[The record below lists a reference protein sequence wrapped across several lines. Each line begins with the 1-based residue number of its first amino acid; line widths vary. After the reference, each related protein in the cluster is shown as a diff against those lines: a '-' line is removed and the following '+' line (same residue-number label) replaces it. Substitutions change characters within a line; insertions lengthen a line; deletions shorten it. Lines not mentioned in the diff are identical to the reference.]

1 MDEPLRA
8 EETDTISELFGQVEK
23 ILVMDEN
30 GEVDDK
36 FSFETV
42 PIERVHEAIRILKD
56 SEKQFAEAEQ
66 DTRLMYYGVLVELQL
81 SAAHRTEEPE
91 KADSLYAEALKSA
104 DKFPDADDR
113 NEIKKIIR
121 FMRTYGYEAYKIEF
135 GDEWKTVD
143 DALKIKDRERRNSAL
158 NSLSQRLIRQEP
170 PDFNEALRAA
180 DAISDSHRWLC
191 YSQIAVRQLQ
201 MKQAD
206 DAEKTLQSIDQRSHQ
221 RFDTTLL
228 FVLIYDEQGNTEA
241 AERYVDAAFAVIRNN
256 KDDLGTVVNSYYR
269 YTECLVQLKTASL
282 AQHMTRNMAGLN
294 DEFEQESQERL
305 AKPSFSSLA
314 ELRSPATHPDRKK
327 ACSRSL
333 AQASLYIGDR
343 EAAMKYLQ
351 DYRESVA
358 ADAERYRALQMSERV
373 WLIGLLFEYG
383 YQDDAKREIAD
394 IVAAI
399 DAGAQ
404 VSTNGQSTKSAMLK
418 RFSDDLTTQARFP
431 EAVQIAKSITDE
443 MERFMAY
450 DRIENMIGLYS
461 RSLDSWPTLN
471 SGKRFTSPQD
481 ILDIAEMLTDE
492 PGGKSLESY
501 RVKVR
506 RYADNLQKTE

>member
-1 MDEPLRA
+1 
-8 EETDTISELFGQVEK
+8 
-23 ILVMDEN
+23 
-30 GEVDDK
+30 
-36 FSFETV
+36 
-42 PIERVHEAIRILKD
+42 
-56 SEKQFAEAEQ
+56 
-66 DTRLMYYGVLVELQL
+66 
-81 SAAHRTEEPE
+81 
-91 KADSLYAEALKSA
+91 
-104 DKFPDADDR
+104 
-113 NEIKKIIR
+113 
-121 FMRTYGYEAYKIEF
+121 
-135 GDEWKTVD
+135 
-143 DALKIKDRERRNSAL
+143 
-158 NSLSQRLIRQEP
+158 
-170 PDFNEALRAA
+170 
-180 DAISDSHRWLC
+180 
-191 YSQIAVRQLQ
+191 
-201 MKQAD
+201 
-206 DAEKTLQSIDQRSHQ
+206 
-221 RFDTTLL
+221 
-228 FVLIYDEQGNTEA
+228 
-241 AERYVDAAFAVIRNN
+241 
-256 KDDLGTVVNSYYR
+256 
-269 YTECLVQLKTASL
+269 
-282 AQHMTRNMAGLN
+282 
-294 DEFEQESQERL
+294 
-305 AKPSFSSLA
+305 
-314 ELRSPATHPDRKK
+314 
-327 ACSRSL
+327 
-333 AQASLYIGDR
+333 
-343 EAAMKYLQ
+343 MKYLQ